1 MVSPSKYFQVFGKL
15 FSLQLEEDVNEVIF
29 ALKKED
35 CIKED
40 GFPEASQQL
49 GKLLKLKHPQLL
61 QNITDVAKKI
71 KHLN

>member
-1 MVSPSKYFQVFGKL
+1 MFGKL

-29 ALKKED
+29 ALKTED
-35 CIKED
+35 CFITFMED
-40 GFPEASQQL
+40 SFHEASQQL
-49 GKLLKLKHPQLL
+49 GKLLTLKHPELI

>member
-1 MVSPSKYFQVFGKL
+1 MFGKL

-29 ALKKED
+29 ALKAED

-40 GFPEASQQL
+40 SFHEASQQL
-49 GKLLKLKHPQLL
+49 SKLLTLKHPELS

-71 KHLN
+71 KHLK